1 MNPDELQEMMKRAE
15 QMQSRMGDIQKDLA
29 ARSFEGSSG
38 GGMVE
43 ATVSGALRVVS
54 IKIEKTLITVDDQPM
69 LQDLVAAAVNAAL
82 AKAQES
88 VGQELARAQQSMLA
102 GLGS

>member
-1 MNPDELQEMMKRAE
+1 VNPNDLQEMMKRAE

-29 ARSFEGSSG
+29 ARSFEASSG

-54 IKIEKTLITVDDQPM
+54 IKIERSLITEDDQAM

-88 VGQELARAQQSMLA
+88 VGQELARVQQSMLT

>member
-1 MNPDELQEMMKRAE
+1 VNPNDMQEMLKRAE
-15 QMQSRMGDIQKDLA
+15 QMQSRMGDIQKELA
-29 ARSFEGSSG
+29 ARSFEASSG

-54 IKIEKTLITVDDQPM
+54 IKIEEALFAGDDHAM

-88 VGQELARAQQSMLA
+88 VGQELARVQQSMLT

>member
-1 MNPDELQEMMKRAE
+1 VNPSDMQEMMKRAE
-15 QMQSRMGDIQKDLA
+15 QMQSQMSDIQKDLA
-29 ARSFEGSSG
+29 AQSFEASSG

-54 IKIEKTLITVDDQPM
+54 IKIEKSLLAEDDQSM

-82 AKAQES
+82 SKAQES
-88 VGQELARAQQSMLA
+88 VGQELARVQQSMLT
-102 GLGS
+102 GLGT